1 MLKRLLILL
10 FMLSMLSACQTLGER
25 QRAQSLQD
33 ILRSYEATMRWSS
46 GQQAAKFKLAEHADT
61 TVKPVRKDIKVTH
74 YEVVQGP
81 SMLGDKRAVQ
91 IAVIQYVFQD
101 SQIVKEITDQQE
113 WLYDEEK
120 EIWYLNSPVPD
131 FN

>member
-10 FMLSMLSACQTLGER
+10 FLLSMLSACQTLGER

-33 ILRSYEATMRWSS
+33 ILRRYEATMRWSS
-46 GQQAAKFKLAEHADT
+46 GQQASKFKSTEHVEME
-61 TVKPVRKDIKVTH
+61 VKPARKDIKVTH

-81 SMLGDKRAVQ
+81 SMLGDMRAVQ

-113 WLYDEEK
+113 WLYDEES
-120 EIWYLNSPVPD
+120 EMWYLNSPVPV